1 MRAYVK
7 PLGVDQTTEQSFD
20 FNGESDLDL
29 EYAMALTNPQ
39 PITLLQTGDTVEGQT
54 VPSILRILRLELTIA
69 CRSVLR
75 QLARCC
81 RRVFLYFRRSVPM
94 TTAPFTSILLVL
106 SQVVTTLISMVSTPI
121 QTGEDLKVINN
132 WALKESTP
140 YIFLAGAES
149 CGILTP
155 PNVRTSFIHTRL
167 LLCKVPI
174 CSSEYRSS
182 QSPMGQMKRT

>member
-1 MRAYVK
+1 MRADVK

-54 VPSILRILRLELTIA
+54 LPSILRILRLGLTIA

-81 RRVFLYFRRSVPM
+81 
-94 TTAPFTSILLVL
+94 
-106 SQVVTTLISMVSTPI
+106 
-121 QTGEDLKVINN
+121 
-132 WALKESTP
+132 
-140 YIFLAGAES
+140 
-149 CGILTP
+149 
-155 PNVRTSFIHTRL
+155 
-167 LLCKVPI
+167 
-174 CSSEYRSS
+174 
-182 QSPMGQMKRT
+182 